1 MLLSNN
7 AVMKSLKSNL
17 HNIITCFAI
26 ILISCTKENNQ
37 INSTIEVNLD
47 KVKMLSLINAV
58 RSTGCKCGSTNMPKV
73 NPLAW
78 NDTLA
83 VAALNHST
91 DMNVKGY
98 FSHTNKENLDPGDR
112 LRNLKF
118 PWRTYG
124 ENIALGQINEEDV
137 MQAWLNSPG
146 HCQNIMEESFKLVG
160 VARVNNYWTQ
170 VFASK

>member
-1 MLLSNN
+1 MKHHQPIFLL
-7 AVMKSLKSNL
+7 
-17 HNIITCFAI
+17 T
-26 ILISCTKENNQ
+26 LIQCLFWFNSFTKENKVNA
-37 INSTIEVNLD
+37 STIEVNLD
-47 KVKMLSLINAV
+47 QKTMLSLINEV
-58 RSTGCKCGSTNMPKV
+58 RLTGCKCGTTNMPKV
-73 NPLAW
+73 NPLSW

-83 VAALNHST
+83 VAAFNHSS

-98 FSHTNKENLDPGDR
+98 YSHTNKENLDPGDR

-124 ENIALGQINEEDV
+124 ENIAFGQINEEDV

-146 HCQNIMEESFKLVG
+146 HCQNIMEASFKLVG